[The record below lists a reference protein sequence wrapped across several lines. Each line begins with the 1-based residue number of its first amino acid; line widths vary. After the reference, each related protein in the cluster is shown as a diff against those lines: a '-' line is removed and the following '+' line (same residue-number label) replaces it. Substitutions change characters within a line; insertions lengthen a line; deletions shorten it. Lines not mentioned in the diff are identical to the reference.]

1 MIESIKP
8 ISNQVLIRLT
18 RKGDEIELANGH
30 KLHLDVSYNEEEHRP
45 VVGEVIAVPAKLTF
59 KDGDLSTMPWK
70 TEMQLQ
76 KGDIVIM
83 RRPAVSSCF
92 VQNSGRII
100 EQDGEQYLFIKY
112 SDIILAKRQLSR
124 AKEPYQVV
132 GVDGKAMAVIML
144 NGFILLEP
152 DEEEY
157 KTFLELPKSVRRLSK
172 LTGTVRYLGMP
183 NLAYQTMVDTTG
195 QDTTLPPD
203 YYFDIKVGDKVVF
216 HKAADIPLEQDLH
229 QSFEGRDK
237 KYFRCQR
244 HKLLAII

>member
-8 ISNQVLIRLT
+8 INNQVLIRLT
-18 RKGDEIELANGH
+18 RRGDEIELSNGH
-30 KLHLDVSYNEEEHRP
+30 KLHLDTSYNEEEHRP
-45 VVGEVIAVPAKLTF
+45 VVGEVIAVPAKLKF
-59 KDGDLSTMPWK
+59 VDGDLSSMPWK

-76 KGDIVIM
+76 KGDIVII

-92 VQNSGRII
+92 IQNSGRII

-124 AKEPYQVV
+124 DTENFQTVE
-132 GVDGKAMAVIML
+132 VDGNKMAVIML
-144 NGFILLEP
+144 NGFMLLEP

-172 LTGTVRYLGMP
+172 LTGTVRFIGMP
-183 NLAYQTMVDTTG
+183 NLAYQKMVDATS

-203 YYFDIKVGDKVVF
+203 YYFDVQPGDKVVF

-244 HKLLAII
+244 HKLLAKL